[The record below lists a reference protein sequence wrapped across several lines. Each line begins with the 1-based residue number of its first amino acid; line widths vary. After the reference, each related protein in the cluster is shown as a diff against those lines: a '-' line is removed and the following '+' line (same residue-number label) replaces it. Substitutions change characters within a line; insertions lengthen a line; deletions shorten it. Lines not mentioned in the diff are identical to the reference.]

1 MVLFIKKIKT
11 LIIILSNYTMK
22 THHLFDL
29 FNWLWFL
36 FIISVIIGIVS
47 KPIIYDYISFTIKLL
62 VSFFLMY
69 KFNDFRTLGVFTELD
84 KRICFMAGTNL
95 FLITCGDYVNKVVE
109 FTKEEIK
116 KVELILLQK

>member
-1 MVLFIKKIKT
+1 
-11 LIIILSNYTMK
+11 MK

-29 FNWLWFL
+29 FNWVWFL
-36 FIISVIIGIVS
+36 FILAVIIGIIS
-47 KPIIYDYISFTIKLL
+47 KPAIYDYISFTIKLM

-116 KVELILLQK
+116 KVESNLFKK